1 MNAVPKHE
9 RRWASDTVP
18 GKVTVSTETSPG
30 AESYSTAEEFV
41 EVTLDLQD
49 DDTIVLRSV
58 EPASVV
64 DIADD
69 ALAGSSGYNTPAS
82 VPSTPSIRRTSSRGF
97 RHFSQE
103 LKAEAVAKARHFSQ
117 ELKAELRRFSWS
129 HGNTSRAHSTSS
141 TGGGGGG
148 AGAGFETALAARAL
162 RKQRA
167 QLDRTRAGAVKALR
181 GLRFISKKSNGVDA
195 WNEVRSNFDKLS
207 KDGYLYRADF
217 AQCIGMRDSA
227 EFALELFDSL
237 SRKRRMRIDKIN
249 RDELFEFWSQIT
261 DQSFDSR
268 LQIFFDMVDKN
279 EDGRIIE
286 EEVKEIIMLS
296 ASANKLSRLKE
307 QAEEYAALIM
317 EELDPERLGYIEL
330 WQLETLL
337 LQKDT
342 YLNYSQA
349 LSYTSQALSQNLQGL
364 RMKSPIRRMSFR
376 LLYYLQENW
385 KRLLVLTLWVGIMIG
400 LFAWKFIQYRNKD
413 VFQIMG
419 YCLLTAKGAAETL
432 KFNMALI
439 LFPVCRN
446 TITKLR
452 STKLSYIVPFDD
464 NINFHKTIAAA
475 IVIGI
480 ILHVGDHLACDFPRL
495 VHSSELVYERYLK
508 GVFGDHR
515 PSYID
520 LVKGVEGVTGIL
532 MMILMAIA
540 FTLATKWL
548 RRNIIKLPKP
558 FSRLTGFNAFWYS
571 HHLFIIVYILLVV
584 HGVKLYLV
592 HKWYLQTTW
601 MYLAVPVLLYVAE
614 RTLRFFRSGFYTVHL
629 IKVAIYP
636 GNVLTLQ
643 MSKPPQFRYKS
654 GQYMF
659 VQCPAVSPFEWHP
672 FSITSAPDDDYLSV
686 HIRQLGDWTRELKR
700 VFSEA
705 CELPVAGRS
714 GLLRADETTKKS
726 LPKLKIDG
734 PYGAPAQD
742 YRKYDVLLLVGL
754 GIGATPFISI
764 LKDLLNNIIKMEE
777 QADSTSD
784 MSRGSDLSIGS
795 TDSPSLNKIAP
806 RRKKTLKTTN
816 AYFYWVTREQGSFD
830 WFKGVMNEVAELDQ
844 RGVIEMH
851 NYLTSVYEEGDA
863 RSALITMVQALNHA
877 KNGLD
882 IVSGTRV
889 RTHFARP
896 NWKKVFSKM
905 CSKHC
910 NGRIGVFYCGAPVLA
925 KELSKLCFE
934 FNEKGPTKF
943 DFHKEH
949 F

>member
-1 MNAVPKHE
+1 MNGIPRHE
-9 RRWASDTVP
+9 RRWASDSVP
-18 GKVTVSTETSPG
+18 GKATVSAGTSPG
-30 AESYSTAEEFV
+30 TESNSAAEEFV

-58 EPASVV
+58 EPASV
-64 DIADD
+64 ISIDD
-69 ALAGSSGYNTPAS
+69 SVAGSGNQTPAS
-82 VPSTPSIRRTSSRGF
+82 VSRSPTIRRSSSRGF
-97 RHFSQE
+97 RQFSQE
-103 LKAEAVAKARHFSQ
+103 LKAEAVAKARQFSQ
-117 ELKAELRRFSWS
+117 ELRRFSWS
-129 HGNTSRAHSTSS
+129 HGHASRALSS
-141 TGGGGGG
+141 SSAPNG

-167 QLDRTRAGAVKALR
+167 QLDRTRSGAHKALR
-181 GLRFISKKSNGVDA
+181 GLKFISNRSNGVDA
-195 WNEVRSNFDKLS
+195 WNEVQSNFDRLA
-207 KDGYLYRADF
+207 KDGFLNRTDF
-217 AQCIGMRDSA
+217 AQCIGMKDSK
-227 EFALELFDSL
+227 EFALELFDAL
-237 SRKRRMRIDKIN
+237 SRKRRLRTDKIS
-249 RDELFEFWSQIT
+249 REELFEFWSQIT

-279 EDGRIIE
+279 EDGRITE
-286 EEVKEIIMLS
+286 EEVKEIILLS
-296 ASANKLSRLKE
+296 ASANRLSRLQE

-317 EELDPERLGYIEL
+317 EELDPEGLGYIEL

-364 RMKSPIRRMSFR
+364 RKKSPIRRMSRR
-376 LLYYLQENW
+376 LVYYLQENW
-385 KRLLVLTLWVGIMIG
+385 RRLWVLTLWVCIMIG
-400 LFAWKFIQYRNKD
+400 LFTWKFIQYKNKD
-413 VFQIMG
+413 AFQIMG

-439 LFPVCRN
+439 LLPVCRN
-446 TITKLR
+446 TITWLR
-452 STKLSYIVPFDD
+452 STKLGYVVPFDD
-464 NINFHKTIAAA
+464 NINFHKTIAGA

-480 ILHVGDHLACDFPRL
+480 ILHAGDHLACDFPRL
-495 VHSSELVYERYLK
+495 VSTSEERYEKYLK
-508 GVFGDHR
+508 GVFGDHK
-515 PSYID
+515 PSYVD

-532 MMILMAIA
+532 MVFLMIIA
-540 FTLATKWL
+540 FTLATKWF
-548 RRNIIKLPKP
+548 RRNLIKLPKP

-571 HHLFIIVYILLVV
+571 HHLFVIVYVLLII
-584 HGVKLYLV
+584 HGIKLYLV
-592 HKWYLQTTW
+592 HKWYHKTTW
-601 MYLAVPVLLYVAE
+601 MYLAVPVLLYASE
-614 RTLRFFRSGFYTVHL
+614 RILRLFRSGLYTVRL
-629 IKVAIYP
+629 GKVAIYP

-672 FSITSAPDDDYLSV
+672 FSITSAPGDDYLSV
-686 HIRQLGDWTRELKR
+686 HIRQLGDWTQELKR

-705 CELPVAGRS
+705 CEPPVSGKS

-742 YRKYDVLLLVGL
+742 YKKYDVLLLVGL

-764 LKDLLNNIIKMEE
+764 LKDLLKNIIKMEE
-777 QADSTSD
+777 MADSISD
-784 MSRGSDLSIGS
+784 ISRGSDLSVGS
-795 TDSPSLNKIAP
+795 TTDSPSLNKNAP
-806 RRKKTLKTTN
+806 KRKKTLKTTN

-877 KNGLD
+877 KNGVD

-925 KELSKLCFE
+925 RELSKLCFE

-943 DFHKEH
+943 EFHKEH

>member
-1 MNAVPKHE
+1 MNGIPRHE
-9 RRWASDTVP
+9 RRWASDSVP
-18 GKVTVSTETSPG
+18 GKATVSAGTSPG
-30 AESYSTAEEFV
+30 TESNSAAEEFV

-58 EPASVV
+58 EPASV
-64 DIADD
+64 ISIDD
-69 ALAGSSGYNTPAS
+69 SVAGSGNQTPAS
-82 VPSTPSIRRTSSRGF
+82 VSRSPTIRRSSSRGF
-97 RHFSQE
+97 RQFSQE
-103 LKAEAVAKARHFSQ
+103 LKAEAVA
-117 ELKAELRRFSWS
+117 
-129 HGNTSRAHSTSS
+129 HGHASRALSS
-141 TGGGGGG
+141 SSAPNG

-167 QLDRTRAGAVKALR
+167 QLDRTRSGAHKALR
-181 GLRFISKKSNGVDA
+181 GLKFISNRSNGVDA
-195 WNEVRSNFDKLS
+195 WNEVQSNFDKLAT
-207 KDGYLYRADF
+207 DGFLKRTDF
-217 AQCIGMRDSA
+217 AQCIGMKDSK
-227 EFALELFDSL
+227 EFALELFDAL
-237 SRKRRMRIDKIN
+237 SRKRRLRAEKIS
-249 RDELFEFWSQIT
+249 REELFEFWSQIT

-279 EDGRIIE
+279 EDGRITE
-286 EEVKEIIMLS
+286 VEVKEIIMLS
-296 ASANKLSRLKE
+296 ASANRLSRLKE

-317 EELDPERLGYIEL
+317 EELDPEGLGYIEL

-364 RMKSPIRRMSFR
+364 RKKSPIRRMSRR
-376 LLYYLQENW
+376 LVYYLQENW
-385 KRLLVLTLWVGIMIG
+385 RRLWVLTLWVCIMIG
-400 LFAWKFIQYRNKD
+400 LFTWKFIQYKRKD
-413 VFQIMG
+413 AFQIMG
-419 YCLLTAKGAAETL
+419 YCLLAAKGAAETL

-439 LFPVCRN
+439 LLPVCRN
-446 TITKLR
+446 TITWLR
-452 STKLSYIVPFDD
+452 STKLGYSVPFDD
-464 NINFHKTIAAA
+464 NINFHKTIAGA

-480 ILHVGDHLACDFPRL
+480 ILHAGDHLACDFPRL
-495 VHSSELVYERYLK
+495 VSTSEESYEKYLK
-508 GVFGDHR
+508 GVFGDR
-515 PSYID
+515 KPSYVD
-520 LVKGVEGVTGIL
+520 LVKGVEGVTGVL
-532 MMILMAIA
+532 MVVLMIIA
-540 FTLATKWL
+540 FTLATKWF
-548 RRNIIKLPKP
+548 RRNLIKLPKP

-571 HHLFIIVYILLVV
+571 HHLFVIVYVLLII
-584 HGVKLYLV
+584 HGIKLYLV
-592 HKWYLQTTW
+592 HKWYLKTTW
-601 MYLAVPVLLYVAE
+601 MYVAVPVLLYASE
-614 RTLRFFRSGFYTVHL
+614 RILRLFRSGLYTVRL
-629 IKVAIYP
+629 GKVAIYP

-672 FSITSAPDDDYLSV
+672 FSITSAPGDDYLSV
-686 HIRQLGDWTRELKR
+686 HIRQLGDWTQELKR

-705 CELPVAGRS
+705 CEPPVSGKS

-742 YRKYDVLLLVGL
+742 YKKYDVLLLVGL

-764 LKDLLNNIIKMEE
+764 LKDLLINIIKMEE
-777 QADSTSD
+777 MADSISD
-784 MSRGSDLSIGS
+784 ISRGSDHSVGS
-795 TDSPSLNKIAP
+795 TTDLPSISKIAP
-806 RRKKTLKTTN
+806 KRKKTLKTTN

-877 KNGLD
+877 KNGVD

-943 DFHKEH
+943 EFHKEH